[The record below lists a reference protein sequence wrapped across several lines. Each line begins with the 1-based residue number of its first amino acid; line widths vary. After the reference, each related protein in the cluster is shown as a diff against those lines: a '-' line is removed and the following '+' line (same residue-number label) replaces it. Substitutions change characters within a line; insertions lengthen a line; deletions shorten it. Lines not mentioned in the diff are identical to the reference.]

1 MNFLDKKK
9 SLFEKVANIESA
21 NEIGNDYKREFF
33 DFLSN
38 IVIDMLQGE
47 DNFFGA
53 FMLKME
59 KDIRFDIT
67 WPIATVPKLNGF
79 IMYFNPILFLQYEK
93 LEMAALFK
101 HEIYHMMYSH
111 YSREKT
117 LKDKYSNDVV
127 QIALDISVNQFIK
140 NLPADSKRLDYVNK
154 EFNINLKSNRSV
166 EEYADILQKELE
178 KKVKSS
184 DKVKDSDKIVRKLDI
199 SRAHELWEGID
210 VSNEIIDN
218 NVKKIALSIKK
229 DKAPEDIHKLVANY
243 NKKGE
248 LSWERI
254 IKRLLPSLRSG
265 YKKTIMRR
273 DRRQPE
279 RIDLRGKLPNML
291 PEITVAIDISASMSD
306 EDIKKIMIEI
316 LALTQSRRGKITVI
330 ECDDKIRRIY
340 KLRSPKDIRK
350 RKSNTGST
358 AFSPVFEYMKE
369 NNLRNNTL
377 IYFTDGVGEKE
388 LTTKPVNNNTIWV
401 LSGKEELSLEKPF
414 GIIKR
419 INQNKVVGEGK
430 SSALEM
436 IREVVS
442 NLAREF

>member
-9 SLFEKVANIESA
+9 SLFGKVANIESV

-184 DKVKDSDKIVRKLDI
+184 DKVKDSDKIARKLDI

-210 VSNEIIDN
+210 LSNEIIDN
-218 NVKKIALSIKK
+218 NVKKIAVSIIE
-229 DKAPEDIHKLVANY
+229 DKAPENIHKLIAGY

-248 LSWERI
+248 LSWEEI
-254 IKRLLPSLRSG
+254 IKRLLPSMRSG

-279 RIDLRGKLPNML
+279 RIELRGKLPNML

-330 ECDDKIRRIY
+330 ECDDEIRRIY

-388 LTTKPVNNNTIWV
+388 LTVKPVNNNTIWV

>member
-79 IMYFNPILFLQYEK
+79 IMYFNPILFLQYEE

-117 LKDKYSNDVV
+117 LKDKYSNDAV

-154 EFNINLKSNRSV
+154 EFNINLKSNRSI

-184 DKVKDSDKIVRKLDI
+184 EKVKDSDKIVRKLDI

-210 VSNEIIDN
+210 LSNEIIDN
-218 NVKKIALSIKK
+218 NVKKIAVSIKK
-229 DKAPEDIHKLVANY
+229 DKAPEDIHKLVASY

-254 IKRLLPSLRSG
+254 IKRLLPSMRSG

-279 RIDLRGKLPNML
+279 RIELRGKLPNML

-369 NNLRNNTL
+369 KNLRNNIL

>member
-330 ECDDKIRRIY
+330 ECDNKIRRIY

-369 NNLRNNTL
+369 KNLRNNIL

-388 LTTKPVNNNTIWV
+388 LTVKPVNSNTIWV

-430 SSALEM
+430 SSALDM

>member
-350 RKSNTGST
+350 RKLNTGST

-369 NNLRNNTL
+369 KNLRNNIL

-388 LTTKPVNNNTIWV
+388 LTVKPVNSNTIWV

-430 SSALEM
+430 SSALDM